1 MPFQTPKPIKLLT
14 LFVENFTG
22 HDSIILDFYSGSGST
37 AHAVMQLNAETQ
49 GNRKFIMVQ
58 LPEPTAENS
67 EAAKA
72 GYKNICEIGK
82 ERIRRAGEKILSES
96 ENKKASPEK
105 GGDSEGS
112 GDVGLDIGFKVFKL
126 DSSNLKKW
134 NPRPE
139 DLTLALQESVN
150 NFLPG
155 RTELNVVYEILLK
168 MGLDLACEID
178 ERECAG
184 TTVYIV
190 GGGALMICLG
200 ERITLAVAEE
210 IAKLHKEYD
219 SELWQ
224 VVFRDTGF
232 ASDMD
237 KTNIKE
243 TLKTAGLAED
253 GFVCV

>member
-1 MPFQTPKPIKLLT
+1 
-14 LFVENFTG
+14 
-22 HDSIILDFYSGSGST
+22 
-37 AHAVMQLNAETQ
+37 MQLNAEDG

-82 ERIRRAGEKILSES
+82 ERIRRAGEKI
-96 ENKKASPEK
+96 KAECPR
-105 GGDSEGS
+105 GDTS
-112 GDVGLDIGFKVFKL
+112 LDIGFKVFKL
-126 DSSNLKKW
+126 DSSNLQKW
-134 NPRPE
+134 NPQPE
-139 DLTLALQESVN
+139 DLQLALQEATN

-155 RTELNVVYEILLK
+155 RTELDAVYEILIK
-168 MGLDLACEID
+168 MGLDLALPNE
-178 ERECAG
+178 ERKANGE
-184 TTVYIV
+184 TVYII
-190 GGGALMICLG
+190 GGGALMVCLG
-200 ERITLAVAEE
+200 EHITLPVAEE

-243 TLKTAGLAED
+243 TLKTAGLKED
-253 GFVCV
+253 SFVCV